1 MKAVLMTDVFQSILM
16 FVAVF
21 SVIGGAL
28 VETGSVAEIWR
39 IASKGNRTDL
49 LK

>member
-1 MKAVLMTDVFQSILM
+1 MTDVFQSVLM

-28 VETGSVAEIWR
+28 VHTGSVKEIWR
-39 IASKGNRTDL
+39 IASEGHRTDL